1 MPKRTCDSCRFCVMD
16 LATDDLT
23 RQMHFVLTCR
33 KHGLKAKTTRE
44 LPRMAPNGSQKA
56 CADLPKA
63 WPDCKQTKT
72 DTAHAS
78 ATLQRIE

>member
-16 LATDDLT
+16 LTADDLT

-56 CADLPKA
+56 CADHEER
-63 WPDCKQTKT
+63 PDCKQTKT
-72 DTAHAS
+72 DTVLAS
-78 ATLQRIE
+78 VD